1 MARIGGSPWFAIC
14 AVAVSFFW
22 AASAAQAGEQI
33 PGLVGIF
40 SGLINTAIVDAAR
53 RDWQTR
59 PLSDYNCLGKH
70 GLSAAQFADR
80 GIGPEDPQVRQILS
94 DCAFAAPAAPV
105 PAAPQPANGPVA
117 EPPGPSY
124 AAPASPNYAAP
135 QTPNDAAPPPSPN
148 YFVNGLTLGAP
159 LGPPADAM
167 AGYTC
172 HASEDYPGFSW
183 CQSHHAESR
192 RFGATMI
199 WMSIFRSPADA
210 LVEITQAVDPAF
222 FRPGDAER
230 EIQRLSHD
238 FGQQARIIPADLPAG
253 GHSIIAAWGAVTL
266 TPLDST
272 NMDALR
278 GGTPVHSGLLLA
290 ALGDPRAT
298 ARLGLQVYGLG
309 GGAGFIWSANYN
321 SSGKGVLRIT
331 AVDPSALSPHSPSQP
346 AAPTTPF
353 GMALQF
359 APEAPSTPPALGL
372 DVAAQ
377 RGPTVQ
383 GEKVVVAAMQ
393 PAVTADALLANPAG
407 PPAPSSASTS
417 PAPNS
422 GPAAPSA
429 SSAPA
434 APEPSG
440 ASAVPVPGG
449 APAAPMPSNAPAAS
463 ASSSASAIQT
473 AEAKVEQPPAAPLA
487 SPAFPLSRIGRRV
500 ALIVAN
506 GAYSAA
512 PLTNPTVDADLVSG
526 SLEKIGF
533 SVTVKKDLDLDGF
546 EQAISEF
553 AETTRGAE
561 IALFYFAGHGF
572 YVADGGRQ
580 QNLLMATSANFSA
593 KTALALE
600 GGGEPLDHV
609 EETIIGRARA
619 TLIFID
625 ACRNVPAL
633 ASRGFGSRGFAPL
646 NASNLEG
653 AYVVLSTRVGQTAE
667 DGAGGQGSPFARA
680 FASVLPTP
688 GLRIEDAY
696 YRMREQVRKETSGV
710 QVPDS
715 IRSDLPEGGVV
726 LVEGNLK

>member
-1 MARIGGSPWFAIC
+1 MARICGRPWFSIG
-14 AVAVSFFW
+14 AVVFFW
-22 AASAAQAGEQI
+22 AVSAAQSGEQI

-40 SGLINTAIVDAAR
+40 SGLINTAIVDGAR

-59 PLSDYNCLGKH
+59 SLSDYNCLARH
-70 GLSAAQFADR
+70 GVAADQFASR

-94 DCAFAAPAAPV
+94 ECAFAAPVPV
-105 PAAPQPANGPVA
+105 APQPANGAATAPPSPDYA
-117 EPPGPSY
+117 PPPGSSY
-124 AAPASPNYAAP
+124 PA
-135 QTPNDAAPPPSPN
+135 PPSPN
-148 YFVNGLTLGAP
+148 YVVNGLVLGAP
-159 LGPPADAM
+159 LGPPADSVG
-167 AGYTC
+167 GYVC
-172 HASEDYPGFSW
+172 RASDDYPGFSW
-183 CQSHHAESR
+183 CQSHHPESR
-192 RFGATMI
+192 KFGPEMV
-199 WMSIFRSPADA
+199 WMSVFRSQTNAT
-210 LVEITQAVDPAF
+210 VEITQAVDPAF
-222 FRPGDAER
+222 FRQGDVER
-230 EIQRLSHD
+230 EIQRISRD
-238 FGQQARIIPADLPAG
+238 FGQQARVITADLPSG
-253 GHSIIAAWGAVTL
+253 GHVVIAAWGAVTL
-266 TPLDST
+266 TPLDSAI
-272 NMDALR
+272 MDALR
-278 GGTPVHSGLLLA
+278 SGAPVHSGLIVG
-290 ALGDPRAT
+290 ALGDPRAS
-298 ARLGLQVYGLG
+298 ARLGLAAYGLS

-331 AVDPSALSPHSPSQP
+331 AVDPSALSSRSSPQP
-346 AAPTTPF
+346 TAPAPPP
-353 GMALQF
+353 GMALHV
-359 APEAPSTPPALGL
+359 ASEPPSMAAPSLD
-372 DVAAQ
+372 DVAHRERADQ
-377 RGPTVQ
+377 A
-383 GEKVVVAAMQ
+383 EKVVVAAIQ
-393 PAVTADALLANPAG
+393 PTALTD
-407 PPAPSSASTS
+407 SAT
-417 PAPNS
+417 
-422 GPAAPSA
+422 
-429 SSAPA
+429 
-434 APEPSG
+434 
-440 ASAVPVPGG
+440 VPV
-449 APAAPMPSNAPAAS
+449 SI
-463 ASSSASAIQT
+463 SASAGQIG
-473 AEAKVEQPPAAPLA
+473 EAKVEQPASAPPAAPAL
-487 SPAFPLSRIGRRV
+487 PVTRVGRRV

-506 GAYSAA
+506 GAYSQA
-512 PLTNPTVDADLVSG
+512 PLTNPTVDADIVAG

-546 EQAISEF
+546 EQSISEF

-572 YVADGGRQ
+572 SVAEGGRQ

-633 ASRGFGSRGFAPL
+633 ASRGFGSRGFTPL

-726 LVEGNLK
+726 LVESNLK

>member
-1 MARIGGSPWFAIC
+1 MARIGVSRWFSIG
-14 AVAVSFFW
+14 AVAVAFFW
-22 AASAAQAGEQI
+22 SVSAAQPGEQI

-40 SGLINTAIVDAAR
+40 SGLINTAIVDGAR

-59 PLSDYNCLGKH
+59 SLSDYNCLARH
-70 GLSAAQFADR
+70 GVSADQFASR

-94 DCAFAAPAAPV
+94 ECAFAAPAPV
-105 PAAPQPANGPVA
+105 APQSVNGAATAPPSPDYAPPPSSNYPA
-117 EPPGPSY
+117 
-124 AAPASPNYAAP
+124 
-135 QTPNDAAPPPSPN
+135 PPSPN
-148 YFVNGLTLGAP
+148 YVVNGLALGAP
-159 LGPPADAM
+159 LGPPADSVG
-167 AGYTC
+167 GYVC
-172 HASEDYPGFSW
+172 RASDDYPGFSW
-183 CQSHHAESR
+183 CQSHHPESR
-192 RFGATMI
+192 KFGPETV
-199 WMSIFRSPADA
+199 WMSVFRSQTNAT
-210 LVEITQAVDPAF
+210 VEITQAVDPAF
-222 FRPGDAER
+222 FRQGDVER
-230 EIQRLSHD
+230 EIQRISRD
-238 FGQQARIIPADLPAG
+238 FGQQARVIAADLPSG
-253 GHSIIAAWGAVTL
+253 GHAVIAAWGAVTL
-266 TPLDST
+266 TPLDSAT
-272 NMDALR
+272 MDALR
-278 GGTPVHSGLLLA
+278 SGAPVHSGLIVG
-290 ALGDPRAT
+290 ALGDPRAS
-298 ARLGLQVYGLG
+298 ARLGLAAYGLS

-331 AVDPSALSPHSPSQP
+331 AVDPSALSPRSLPRP
-346 AAPTTPF
+346 AAPAPPPP
-353 GMALQF
+353 GMASHV
-359 APEAPSTPPALGL
+359 ASEPPSMPAASL
-372 DVAAQ
+372 DDAAHRDRTDQ
-377 RGPTVQ
+377 A
-383 GEKVVVAAMQ
+383 EKVVVAAIQ
-393 PAVTADALLANPAG
+393 
-407 PPAPSSASTS
+407 
-417 PAPNS
+417 
-422 GPAAPSA
+422 
-429 SSAPA
+429 
-434 APEPSG
+434 
-440 ASAVPVPGG
+440 
-449 APAAPMPSNAPAAS
+449 PAAS
-463 ASSSASAIQT
+463 ADSANAPASSSTSAGQT
-473 AEAKVEQPPAAPLA
+473 GEAKIEQPPSAPLA
-487 SPAFPLSRIGRRV
+487 SPAVPLSRLGRRV

-512 PLTNPTVDADLVSG
+512 PLTNPTVDADIVAG

-546 EQAISEF
+546 EQSISEF

-572 YVADGGRQ
+572 SVADGGRQ

-633 ASRGFGSRGFAPL
+633 ASRGFGSRGFTPL

-696 YRMREQVRKETSGV
+696 YRMREQVRRETSGV

-726 LVEGNLK
+726 LVESNIK

>member
-1 MARIGGSPWFAIC
+1 MARIGGSPWFSIG
-14 AVAVSFFW
+14 AVAFFW
-22 AASAAQAGEQI
+22 AVSAAQSGEQI

-59 PLSDYNCLGKH
+59 SLSDYNCLARH
-70 GLSAAQFADR
+70 GVSADQFASR

-94 DCAFAAPAAPV
+94 ECAFAAPVAV
-105 PAAPQPANGPVA
+105 APQPANGA
-117 EPPGPSY
+117 A
-124 AAPASPNYAAP
+124 AAPPSPDYAE
-135 QTPNDAAPPPSPN
+135 PPSPN
-148 YFVNGLTLGAP
+148 YAPPPNPYYVVNGLALGAP
-159 LGPPADAM
+159 LGPPADAA
-167 AGYTC
+167 AGYVC
-172 HASEDYPGFSW
+172 HPSDDYLGFAW
-183 CQSHHAESR
+183 CHSHHAESR
-192 RFGATMI
+192 KFGPETI
-199 WMSIFRSPADA
+199 WMSVFRSQTNAA
-210 LVEITQAVDPAF
+210 VEITQAVDPAF
-222 FRPGDAER
+222 FRQGDAEH
-230 EIQRLSHD
+230 EIQRLSRD
-238 FGQQARIIPADLPAG
+238 FGQQARVIAVDLPSG
-253 GHSIIAAWGAVTL
+253 GRAVIAAWGAVTL
-266 TPLDST
+266 TPLDSAT
-272 NMDALR
+272 MDALR
-278 GGTPVHSGLLLA
+278 SGVPVHSGLVVG
-290 ALGDPRAT
+290 ALGDPRAS
-298 ARLGLQVYGLG
+298 ARLGLAVYGLS

-331 AVDPSALSPHSPSQP
+331 AVDPSALSPRTLPQP
-346 AAPTTPF
+346 AAPAPSP
-353 GMALQF
+353 GMASHV
-359 APEAPSTPPALGL
+359 APEPLSTPAPSL
-372 DVAAQ
+372 DGVAHRERTDQ
-377 RGPTVQ
+377 V
-383 GEKVVVAAMQ
+383 EKVVVAAIQ
-393 PAVTADALLANPAG
+393 
-407 PPAPSSASTS
+407 
-417 PAPNS
+417 
-422 GPAAPSA
+422 
-429 SSAPA
+429 
-434 APEPSG
+434 
-440 ASAVPVPGG
+440 
-449 APAAPMPSNAPAAS
+449 PAAS
-463 ASSSASAIQT
+463 ADSANAPASSSPSAGQT
-473 AEAKVEQPPAAPLA
+473 AEAKVEPPPSAPLA
-487 SPAFPLSRIGRRV
+487 SPAFPLSRLGRRV

-512 PLTNPTVDADLVSG
+512 PLTNPTVDADIVAG

-533 SVTVKKDLDLDGF
+533 LVTVKKDLDLDGF

-572 YVADGGRQ
+572 SVADGGRQ

-600 GGGEPLDHV
+600 GGGEPLEHV

-633 ASRGFGSRGFAPL
+633 ASRGFGSRGFTPL

-726 LVEGNLK
+726 LVESNLK

>member
-1 MARIGGSPWFAIC
+1 MARICGRPWFSIG
-14 AVAVSFFW
+14 AVVFFW
-22 AASAAQAGEQI
+22 AVSAAQSGEQI

-40 SGLINTAIVDAAR
+40 SGLINTAIVDGAR

-59 PLSDYNCLGKH
+59 SLSDYNCLARH
-70 GLSAAQFADR
+70 GVSADQFASR

-94 DCAFAAPAAPV
+94 ECAFAAPVPV
-105 PAAPQPANGPVA
+105 APQPANGAATAPPSPDYA
-117 EPPGPSY
+117 PPPGSSY
-124 AAPASPNYAAP
+124 PA
-135 QTPNDAAPPPSPN
+135 PPSPN
-148 YFVNGLTLGAP
+148 YVVNGLVLGAP
-159 LGPPADAM
+159 LGPPADS
-167 AGYTC
+167 AGGYVC
-172 HASEDYPGFSW
+172 RASDDYPGFSW
-183 CQSHHAESR
+183 CQSHHPESR
-192 RFGATMI
+192 KFGPEMV
-199 WMSIFRSPADA
+199 WMSVFRSQTNAT
-210 LVEITQAVDPAF
+210 VEITQAVDPAF
-222 FRPGDAER
+222 FRQGDVER
-230 EIQRLSHD
+230 EIQRISRD
-238 FGQQARIIPADLPAG
+238 FGQQARVITADLPSG
-253 GHSIIAAWGAVTL
+253 GHVVIAAWGAVTL
-266 TPLDST
+266 TPLDSAT
-272 NMDALR
+272 MDALR
-278 GGTPVHSGLLLA
+278 SGAPVHSGLIVG
-290 ALGDPRAT
+290 ALGDPRAS
-298 ARLGLQVYGLG
+298 ARLGLAAYGLS

-331 AVDPSALSPHSPSQP
+331 AVDPSALSSRSSPQP
-346 AAPTTPF
+346 TAPAPPP
-353 GMALQF
+353 GMALHV
-359 APEAPSTPPALGL
+359 ASEPPSMAAPSLD
-372 DVAAQ
+372 DVAHRERADQ
-377 RGPTVQ
+377 A
-383 GEKVVVAAMQ
+383 EKVVVAAIQ
-393 PAVTADALLANPAG
+393 PTALTD
-407 PPAPSSASTS
+407 SAT
-417 PAPNS
+417 
-422 GPAAPSA
+422 
-429 SSAPA
+429 
-434 APEPSG
+434 
-440 ASAVPVPGG
+440 VPV
-449 APAAPMPSNAPAAS
+449 SI
-463 ASSSASAIQT
+463 SASAGQIG
-473 AEAKVEQPPAAPLA
+473 EAKVEQPASAPLA
-487 SPAFPLSRIGRRV
+487 APALPVTRVGRRV

-506 GAYSAA
+506 GAYSQA
-512 PLTNPTVDADLVSG
+512 PLTNPTVDADIVAG

-546 EQAISEF
+546 EQSISEF

-572 YVADGGRQ
+572 SVAEGGRQ

-633 ASRGFGSRGFAPL
+633 ASRGFGSRGFTPL

-726 LVEGNLK
+726 LVESNLK